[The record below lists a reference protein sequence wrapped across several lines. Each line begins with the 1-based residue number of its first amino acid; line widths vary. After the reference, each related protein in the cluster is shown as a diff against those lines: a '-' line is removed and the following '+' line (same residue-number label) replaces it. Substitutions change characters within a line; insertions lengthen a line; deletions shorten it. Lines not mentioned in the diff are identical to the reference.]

1 MALVAEW
8 RAEVPTLDVLNRLVR
23 DPPPL
28 GLRIAGP
35 VEQSF
40 HRDTYFDAPDWS
52 LRRRGVM
59 CRFRVR
65 IDDRRFLRVETLGR
79 SEGAVTLVIPQT
91 FEAEV
96 PELEGSEALAGR
108 SDPARRLRALIE
120 PARLVARVELETER
134 RIRRTRGRW
143 FARAQFELVCDVV
156 TVRSQQL
163 SGSFQELKV
172 RCLRPGR
179 PSLDALAEAFQQ
191 SFGLRPLLVGKL
203 DRAERL
209 LSDLESAELARAVQ
223 GNREVAV
230 VALLHGSLAL
240 HLHDGSLLVP
250 VRRGSGQ
257 EGCRHVLREYFGSG
271 DGQVRLLGTAPP
283 VPTRPLLEVWLARR
297 VGNPAAA
304 ANVQWVP
311 LHEVVARVG
320 SPLLHDPRTLAAL
333 AVAARSDLISEW
345 PVTASGGAA
354 PPAPEDG
361 DSTERDGD
369 GALTRE
375 WEIAVRRESRRISS
389 VVERPRSLPEEFLN
403 PELSWLHFN
412 TRVLALAEDSELPLL
427 ARVRFLSIV
436 SSNLDEFVMVRV
448 GGLKNAAAAG
458 SRQASDDGLTPE
470 EQLDA
475 ISIRMRP
482 LLERQARC
490 LADVL
495 LPELAARGIRILR
508 WPELDEPQRR
518 SLRRHFVEQI
528 FPVLTPQ
535 AITRAPG
542 HPFPLVANL
551 RLSLAALVRDPRSG
565 PDHFAYFKL
574 PESLP
579 RFVPLSEG
587 REFVPLED
595 VVRAN
600 LDVLYPGREVRAAH
614 CFRVTRSGDLALEE
628 ESAASLLL
636 AIEEQAKRRPYGA
649 AVRLEVERAMPQAMR
664 DLLLRELQFEEA
676 GGRTMLGPGDLYEV
690 EGLLDPAALRELA
703 DLPSP
708 ELQYPPFRGRA
719 LLPSGGSIFSVIAQ
733 GDVLVHH
740 PYDAFDATVER
751 FISEAAD
758 DPDTLAIK
766 LTLYRAGGRS
776 GIVDALMRAA
786 EAGKEVFVFV
796 EVKARFDEE
805 RNIDWAKKLEDAR
818 IRVVYGLVRL
828 KMHAKAALVVR
839 REGDVVR
846 RYVHV
851 GTGNYNAATAAVYTD
866 LGLLT
871 ADEALGADVH
881 DLFNELSGSSRP
893 PGSSY
898 KRLLVGPTQLLPR
911 FIALIDRE
919 AQHVRAGQG
928 GRVRAKLNGLAD
940 AEIVSALYRASQ
952 AGVAVDL
959 VVRGICTL
967 RPGVVGLSER
977 IRVTSAVGRF
987 LEHARIYHFA
997 NAGEDEYYIGSA
1009 DWRPRNLRR
1018 RVEVVAPVRDPR
1030 CRARLDEIL
1039 TTELDDPAAW
1049 ELDADGSY
1057 RRRDPGSAA
1066 PERLAS
1072 AQQQFMERA
1081 CAP

>member
-1 MALVAEW
+1 
-8 RAEVPTLDVLNRLVR
+8 
-23 DPPPL
+23 
-28 GLRIAGP
+28 
-35 VEQSF
+35 
-40 HRDTYFDAPDWS
+40 
-52 LRRRGVM
+52 
-59 CRFRVR
+59 
-65 IDDRRFLRVETLGR
+65 
-79 SEGAVTLVIPQT
+79 
-91 FEAEV
+91 
-96 PELEGSEALAGR
+96 
-108 SDPARRLRALIE
+108 
-120 PARLVARVELETER
+120 
-134 RIRRTRGRW
+134 
-143 FARAQFELVCDVV
+143 
-156 TVRSQQL
+156 
-163 SGSFQELKV
+163 
-172 RCLRPGR
+172 
-179 PSLDALAEAFQQ
+179 
-191 SFGLRPLLVGKL
+191 
-203 DRAERL
+203 
-209 LSDLESAELARAVQ
+209 
-223 GNREVAV
+223 
-230 VALLHGSLAL
+230 
-240 HLHDGSLLVP
+240 
-250 VRRGSGQ
+250 
-257 EGCRHVLREYFGSG
+257 
-271 DGQVRLLGTAPP
+271 
-283 VPTRPLLEVWLARR
+283 
-297 VGNPAAA
+297 
-304 ANVQWVP
+304 
-311 LHEVVARVG
+311 
-320 SPLLHDPRTLAAL
+320 
-333 AVAARSDLISEW
+333 
-345 PVTASGGAA
+345 
-354 PPAPEDG
+354 
-361 DSTERDGD
+361 
-369 GALTRE
+369 
-375 WEIAVRRESRRISS
+375 
-389 VVERPRSLPEEFLN
+389 PRSLPEEFLN

-579 RFVPLSEG
+579 RFVPLSES

-690 EGLLDPAALRELA
+690 EGLLDPAALREIA

-708 ELQYPPFRGRA
+708 ELQYPSFRGRA
-719 LLPSGGSIFSVIAQ
+719 PLPSGGSIFSVIAE

-758 DPDTLAIK
+758 DPDTVAIK

-776 GIVDALMRAA
+776 GIVDALVRAA
-786 EAGKEVFVFV
+786 QAGKEVFVFV

-846 RYVHV
+846 RYLHV

-898 KRLLVGPTQLLPR
+898 RRLLVGPTQLLPR

-919 AQHVRAGQG
+919 AQHARAGRG

-997 NAGEDEYYIGSA
+997 ARATCAAGSRWWPPCATPAAGPGWTRSSRLSSTTRRRGSWTPTDRTA
-1009 DWRPRNLRR
+1009 AAIRAVPRRSVSRARSSNSWSALARPEARPRGRAVRARGARAGSELRRAALPLDGEGRHRARRAGAGPDHYHSHPDGLGAARSHRAGPLRGSRRPRTHGLWRRRLGAPRRQAQGRPRLAHRADGAAGQSSRLVHRGRDPVAPLWGGVRASARVAGLARRQARDRQERPRRPAAPCPGVRAGVLRR
-1018 RVEVVAPVRDPR
+1018 RAPAWREAADSRAARPLQFLDSRPVGDSSRLSRDRARAMTAPTRVYCRAMGPVRVSVNGADAPPELLWRKHLALLVYLARSPR
-1030 CRARLDEIL
+1030 RSRTREHLVGLLWSD
-1039 TTELDDPAAW
+1039 
-1049 ELDADGSY
+1049 
-1057 RRRDPGSAA
+1057 R
-1066 PERLAS
+1066 
-1072 AQQQFMERA
+1072 
-1081 CAP
+1081 